1 MIYNLCMRRK
11 KLISVDPCF
20 KIFYYHKAKDNAK
33 YFFATWFSDHALL
46 VKNDQQWKDIS
57 NDI

>member
-1 MIYNLCMRRK
+1 MRRR